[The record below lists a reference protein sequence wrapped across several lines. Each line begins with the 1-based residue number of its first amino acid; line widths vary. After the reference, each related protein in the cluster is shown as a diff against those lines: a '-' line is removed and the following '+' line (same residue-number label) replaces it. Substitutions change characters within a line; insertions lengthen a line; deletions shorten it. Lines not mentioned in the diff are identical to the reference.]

1 MQYHKGNLVVLSN
14 LKVRWFYLRS
24 LNSKQREIAGILL
37 FLLAVFSLMSL
48 YFESTGWVGLK
59 IKKWLEVAFGET
71 AAVFSVILIVIA
83 ISFFRGKFWPIK
95 IRKLIGYF
103 LLLSCF
109 MTIYHLLS
117 IYQGYQL
124 PPSMEEEIYFG
135 QMGLGAG
142 VVGAILMVVFLTAF
156 GRIGSYIIIGGLS
169 LIGIILVFNISFISL
184 YKKAASFFVSMMQD
198 ISSGIKDIIS
208 EIGSKI
214 GEFKENH
221 QALVKLETSAAA
233 ENDYTKGQTH
243 EINADKHKGKH
254 EKRTERI
261 STAQKPAQPET
272 SVEKTSSSGYE
283 HRSSTY
289 RMPSVNLLKKSS
301 QNIKHSLSEN
311 KSKLLEKTFDSFGI
325 IAKVVN
331 VCQGPVVTRYELQIG
346 PGIKVSRITSLA
358 DDLALALAATN
369 VRIEAPVP
377 GKSVVGIEVPNKT
390 TQPVLIRDVIEH
402 PGFMN
407 HPSKVAMAL
416 GKDIAGEPVI
426 GDLKK
431 WLHLLVAGATG
442 SGKSVCLNAIIIS
455 LLFRA
460 TPEEVKLL
468 MIDPKRVELANYD
481 GIPHLISPVITDLKK
496 AATALKWA
504 VGEMERRYK
513 LFADVRVKNIE
524 SYYQYCD
531 LQNEKLSKEDIA
543 QEEEEIEH
551 LPYIV
556 IIVDELAD
564 LMMVAASEV
573 EDAICRL
580 AQMARAT
587 GMYLILSTQRPSVDV
602 ITGLIKAN
610 VPSRISFAVSSQI
623 DSRTILDMGGAE
635 RLIGKGD
642 MLYYPMGASKP
653 NRAQGAYVSDK
664 EVQALVRFWKKQA
677 EPEYEAE
684 VLKESSTVSVVSDD
698 TDELLEDAIRLVV
711 ETGQASI
718 SMLQRR
724 FRIGYNRAARLIDTM
739 EVRSIVGP
747 YQGSK
752 PREVLIDSDSLDF

>member
-1 MQYHKGNLVVLSN
+1 M
-14 LKVRWFYLRS
+14 RS

-37 FLLAVFSLMSL
+37 FLLAIFSLMSL
-48 YFESTGWVGLK
+48 HLESTGWVGLK
-59 IKKWLEVAFGET
+59 IKNWLEIAFGEI
-71 AAVFSVILIVIA
+71 AAVFSVILLIVA
-83 ISFFRGKFWPIK
+83 ISFFRGTYWPIK
-95 IRKLIGYF
+95 IRKLIGCF
-103 LLLSCF
+103 LLVSCF
-109 MTIYHLLS
+109 VTLYHLL
-117 IYQGYQL
+117 IVYQGYQL
-124 PPSMEEEIYFG
+124 PPSMAEEIHYG
-135 QMGLGAG
+135 KMGFGAG
-142 VVGAILMVVFLTAF
+142 VVGAVLMVVFLTAF
-156 GRIGSYIIIGGLS
+156 GRLGSYIIISGLS

-184 YKKAASFFVSMMQD
+184 YKKIVLFFGSIIHD
-198 ISSGIKDIIS
+198 LSSGLKAIINQ
-208 EIGSKI
+208 IGSKI
-214 GEFKENH
+214 REFREN
-221 QALVKLETSAAA
+221 QALVKLETLAATESLTKA
-233 ENDYTKGQTH
+233 VENDYPRAHT
-243 EINADKHKGKH
+243 DKNSAEGHVNQH
-254 EKRTERI
+254 EKETEI
-261 STAQKPAQPET
+261 VGAAQESTQLPTGK
-272 SVEKTSSSGYE
+272 EKLRASYDE
-283 HRSSTY
+283 HCSNTY
-289 RMPSVNLLKKSS
+289 RMPPVYLLKKGP
-301 QNIKHSLSEN
+301 QNSKPSVAEN
-311 KSKLLEKTFDSFGI
+311 RSKLLETTFDSFGI
-325 IAKVVN
+325 TAKVVN
-331 VCQGPVVTRYELQIG
+331 ICQGPVVTRYELQIG
-346 PGIKVSRITSLA
+346 PGTKVSRITSLA
-358 DDLALALAATN
+358 DDLALALAATD

-377 GKSVVGIEVPNKT
+377 GKSVVGIEVPNKK

-402 PGFMN
+402 PSFMD
-407 HPSKVAMAL
+407 HPSKVALAL
-416 GKDIAGEPVI
+416 GKDIAGNPVI

-442 SGKSVCLNAIIIS
+442 SGKSVCLNAIVTS

-481 GIPHLISPVITDLKK
+481 GIPHLLSPVVTDLKK

-513 LFADVRVKNIE
+513 LFADAHVKNIE
-524 SYYQYCD
+524 SYYQFCA
-531 LQNEKLSKEDIA
+531 LQNEKSEDDS
-543 QEEEEIEH
+543 ERVEDEIEH

-587 GMYLILSTQRPSVDV
+587 GMYLIISTQRPSVDV

-642 MLYYPMGASKP
+642 MLYYPMGSSKP

-664 EVQALVRFWKKQA
+664 EVEALVRFWKKQA

-684 VLKESSTVSVVSDD
+684 VLQESSTVSAVFDD
-698 TDELLEDAIRLVV
+698 SDELLEDAIRLVV